1 MNKSERAA
9 LTALLDNVGLGFTK
23 CLAECKLLRAYLQR
37 TQPKV
42 TYKTKSEPMVV
53 TLSVATRAQAP
64 KPMKAPAKKAKAK
77 R

>member
-1 MNKSERAA
+1 MNKAERAA

-23 CLAECKLLRAYLQR
+23 CLPECRLLREFLQR

-42 TYKTKSEPMVV
+42 
-53 TLSVATRAQAP
+53 
-64 KPMKAPAKKAKAK
+64 KAPAKKAKVK

>member
-1 MNKSERAA
+1 MNKAERAA

-42 TYKTKSEPMVV
+42 
-53 TLSVATRAQAP
+53 
-64 KPMKAPAKKAKAK
+64 KAPAKKVKAK